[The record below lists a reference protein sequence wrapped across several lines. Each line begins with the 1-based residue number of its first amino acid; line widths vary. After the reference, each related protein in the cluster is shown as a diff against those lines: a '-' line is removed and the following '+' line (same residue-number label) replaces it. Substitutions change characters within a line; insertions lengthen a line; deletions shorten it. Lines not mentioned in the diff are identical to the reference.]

1 LFAANHFSKPT
12 VLELCS
18 KVQTLDKHLTTF
30 LYGRSLTFYLLCRSE
45 HPGLQTKTKKIAIFW
60 NVEAP
65 LGRFQDAITWTSKI
79 PLGTS
84 FAIWLQQLFGLD
96 MFFPFLLNILRD
108 TFCHSHQAR
117 QSNA

>member
-30 LYGRSLTFYLLCRSE
+30 LYKRSLTFYLLCRSE

-60 NVEAP
+60 NVKA
-65 LGRFQDAITWTSKI
+65 LSGRFQDAGIWTQKSLLALAL
-79 PLGTS
+79 PFGSNNCLG
-84 FAIWLQQLFGLD
+84 
-96 MFFPFLLNILRD
+96 MFFPFFLNILRD
-108 TFCHSHQAR
+108 TSCHSHQAR